1 VSEHEGRSEPRSAEL
16 PMAPPPTT
24 PPLSDTRYNAVE
36 AVTWPMRVA
45 AAWSWRLILVVG
57 ALYLLATGLGYIGV
71 VVFAFIIALF
81 LTAILHPIEV
91 RMRALPGKRSLHSLL
106 ALLIGII
113 AVAGLGWFVEWQVSS
128 HSKEL
133 ADQLTRVVNNTKHW
147 LQTGPLHVKNA
158 DLDKVSTKL
167 SDAIQKHGSQLL
179 SGALSTVK
187 AVSEIL
193 AAFLLVLLTTFYL
206 LRDGEIVWGWVVRL
220 FPKEARPRLD
230 FAGRA
235 GWVTFGGYMRGQLL
249 IALFHGVTTTILL
262 VILRVPLAAAL
273 GVLIFIGSFIPL
285 LGLTITGAL
294 AVAIALLEHGLSA
307 AIVVAVAIIVLV
319 QVEGHVLQPFIMSRS
334 VKVHPLAIVLAVI
347 AGTTL
352 KGIPGALISVPLVA
366 FINTAVKALQ
376 DGPDDAADTMKH
388 QVDHEIDKQNLEA
401 ADKNLEADDQD
412 RADRHA
418 AT

>member
-1 VSEHEGRSEPRSAEL
+1 MSEHDGHSDAGPVEL
-16 PMAPPPTT
+16 PPAPPPTT
-24 PPLSDTRYNAVE
+24 PALSDTRHNAVE

-45 AAWSWRLILVVG
+45 AAWSWRLILVG
-57 ALYLLATGLGYIGV
+57 AAFYLLAKGLGHIGI

-81 LTAILHPIEV
+81 LTAILHPVEV
-91 RMRALPGKRSLHSLL
+91 RMRALPGKRSLHALL

-147 LQTGPLHVKNA
+147 LETGPLHVKNA

-167 SDAIQKHGSQLL
+167 SDTIQKHGTQLL
-179 SGALSTVK
+179 SGAVSTVK
-187 AVSEIL
+187 ALSEIL

-220 FPKEARPRLD
+220 FPKEAGPRLD

-249 IALFHGVTTTILL
+249 IALFHGTTTTILL
-262 VILRVPLAAAL
+262 FILRVPLAAAL

-294 AVAIALLEHGLSA
+294 AVAIALLEHGATA
-307 AIVVAVAIIVLV
+307 AIVVAIAIVVLV
-319 QVEGHVLQPFIMSRS
+319 QVESHVLQPFIMSRS

-347 AGTTL
+347 AGTSL

-366 FINTAVKALQ
+366 FVNTAVKALQ
-376 DGPDDAADTMKH
+376 HGPGDGPATMKQ
-388 QVDHEIDKQNLEA
+388 QVDEEIDGQNLEA
-401 ADKNLEADDQD
+401 DGAERLG
-412 RADRHA
+412 RHA
-418 AT
+418 AK

>member
-1 VSEHEGRSEPRSAEL
+1 VPGHEGPSDEVPVDL
-16 PMAPPPTT
+16 PPAPPPTT
-24 PPLSDTRYNAVE
+24 PALSDTRHNAVE
-36 AVTWPMRVA
+36 AVTWPVRVA
-45 AAWSWRLILVVG
+45 AAWSWRLILVVA
-57 ALYLLATGLGYIGV
+57 ALYLLAKGLGYIGI

-81 LTAILHPIEV
+81 LTAILHPVEV
-91 RMRALPGKRSLHSLL
+91 RLRALPGKRSLHSLL

-113 AVAGLGWFVEWQVSS
+113 AVAGLGWFVEWQIST
-128 HSKEL
+128 HSQQL

-147 LQTGPLHVKNA
+147 LETGPLHVKSA
-158 DLDKVSTKL
+158 DLDKTSTKI
-167 SDAIQKHGSQLL
+167 SDAIQKHGTELL
-179 SGALSTVK
+179 SGAVSTVK

-206 LRDGEIVWGWVVRL
+206 LRDGDIVWGWVVRL

-249 IALFHGVTTTILL
+249 IALFHGTTTTILL
-262 VILRVPLAAAL
+262 FILRVPLAAAL

-285 LGLTITGAL
+285 LGLTITGAI
-294 AVAIALLEHGLSA
+294 AVAIALLEHGVTT

-319 QVEGHVLQPFIMSRS
+319 QVESHVLQPFIMSRS

-347 AGTTL
+347 AGTTI

-366 FINTAVKALQ
+366 FVNTAVKALQ
-376 DGPDDAADTMKH
+376 HGPGDTSDTVKK
-388 QVDHEIDKQNLEA
+388 QVDEEIDEQNLEA
-401 ADKNLEADDQD
+401 DAGE
-412 RADRHA
+412 RMGRHA
-418 AT
+418 VK

>member
-1 VSEHEGRSEPRSAEL
+1 VPDHQGHSEPEI
-16 PMAPPPTT
+16 PPAPAPTT
-24 PPLSDTRYNAVE
+24 PPLSDTRHNAVE
-36 AVTWPMRVA
+36 AVTWPVRVA
-45 AAWSWRLILVVG
+45 AAWSWRLILVVA
-57 ALYLLATGLGYIGV
+57 ALYLLAKGLGYLGI

-81 LTAILHPIEV
+81 LTAILHPVEV

-113 AVAGLGWFVEWQVSS
+113 AVAGLGWFVEWQIST

-147 LQTGPLHVKNA
+147 LETGPLHVKST
-158 DLDKVSTKL
+158 DLDKVSTKI
-167 SDAIQKHGSQLL
+167 SDAIQQHGSQLL
-179 SGALSTVK
+179 SGAVSTVK

-193 AAFLLVLLTTFYL
+193 ASFLLVLLTTFYL
-206 LRDGEIVWGWVVRL
+206 LRDGDIVWGWFVRL

-249 IALFHGVTTTILL
+249 IALFHGTTTTILL
-262 VILRVPLAAAL
+262 FILRVPLAAAL

-294 AVAIALLEHGLSA
+294 AVAIALLEHGATA
-307 AIVVAVAIIVLV
+307 AIIVGIAIIVLV
-319 QVEGHVLQPFIMSRS
+319 QVESHVLQPFIMSRS

-347 AGTTL
+347 GGTTL
-352 KGIPGALISVPLVA
+352 KGIPGALIAVPLVA
-366 FINTAVKALQ
+366 FINTSVKALQ
-376 DGPDDAADTMKH
+376 HGPGDAQETIRQ
-388 QVDHEIDKQNLEA
+388 QVDEEIDQQ
-401 ADKNLEADDQD
+401 NLEADDKERVGR
-412 RADRHA
+412 RAA
-418 AT
+418 Q

>member
-1 VSEHEGRSEPRSAEL
+1 VPEHEGNSDADSVEMP
-16 PMAPPPTT
+16 PAPPPTT
-24 PPLSDTRYNAVE
+24 PALSDTRHNAVE
-36 AVTWPMRVA
+36 AVTWPVRVA
-45 AAWSWRLILVVG
+45 AAWSWRLILIIG
-57 ALYLLATGLGYIGV
+57 ALYVLAKGLGYIGI

-91 RMRALPGKRSLHSLL
+91 RMRVLPGKRSLHALL

-113 AVAGLGWFVEWQVSS
+113 AVAGLGWFVEWQISS

-147 LQTGPLHVKNA
+147 LETGPLHVKSA
-158 DLDKVSTKL
+158 DLDKVSSKL
-167 SDAIQKHGSQLL
+167 SDTIQKHGTELL
-179 SGALSTVK
+179 SGAISTVK

-193 AAFLLVLLTTFYL
+193 AAFLLILLTTFYL
-206 LRDGEIVWGWVVRL
+206 LRDGEVVWGWVVRL

-249 IALFHGVTTTILL
+249 IALFHGTTTTILL
-262 VILRVPLAAAL
+262 FILRVPLAAAL
-273 GVLIFIGSFIPL
+273 GVLIFVGSFIPL

-294 AVAIALLEHGLSA
+294 AVAIALLEHGATA
-307 AIVVAVAIIVLV
+307 AIIVGIAIIVLV

-347 AGTTL
+347 AGTTI
-352 KGIPGALISVPLVA
+352 KGIPGALIAVPLVA
-366 FINTAVKALQ
+366 FVNTSVKALHHGPG
-376 DGPDDAADTMKH
+376 DGQETMRQ
-388 QVDHEIDKQNLEA
+388 QVDEEIDQQQLESDDNDRVTRPA
-401 ADKNLEADDQD
+401 AS
-412 RADRHA
+412 
-418 AT
+418 